1 MQISLETDSVLLMD
15 LVRGQPNI
23 PTRPIN
29 VVDSLEELDALAVM
43 GMGLLQAVL
52 MLGTMIVT
60 YKIPG
65 HEKVR

>member
-1 MQISLETDSVLLMD
+1 MQISLETDRVLVMD
-15 LVRGQPNI
+15 LVRGQPNN

-29 VVDSLEELDALAVM
+29 IVDSLEELDALAVM
-43 GMGLLQAVL
+43 GMGLLQTVL

>member
-1 MQISLETDSVLLMD
+1 MQISLETDRLFVMD
-15 LVRGQPNI
+15 LVRGQPNN

-29 VVDSLEELDALAVM
+29 IVDSLEELDALAVM
-43 GMGLLQAVL
+43 GMGLLQTVL

>member
-1 MQISLETDSVLLMD
+1 MD
-15 LVRGQPNI
+15 LVRGQPNN

-29 VVDSLEELDALAVM
+29 IVDSLEELDALAVM
-43 GMGLLQAVL
+43 GMGLLQTVL

>member
-1 MQISLETDSVLLMD
+1 MQISLETDRLFVMD
-15 LVRGQPNI
+15 LVRGQPNN

-29 VVDSLEELDALAVM
+29 IVDSLEELDALAVM
-43 GMGLLQAVL
+43 GMGLLQTVL

-65 HEKVR
+65 HAKVR

>member
-29 VVDSLEELDALAVM
+29 VVDSLEELDALAVI
-43 GMGLLQAVL
+43 GMGLLQAVI

>member
-1 MQISLETDSVLLMD
+1 MLLMD